1 MGASIHIKTALKAK
15 GITSKSYADDHGIPY
30 QTFRNKLCRDCLNYN
45 AVEKIADDLGC
56 DVVFIDR
63 ITGKLY

>member
-15 GITSKSYADDHGIPY
+15 GITSKSYSDSNGIPY

-56 DVVFIDR
+56 DVVFLDR
-63 ITGKLY
+63 ETSELY